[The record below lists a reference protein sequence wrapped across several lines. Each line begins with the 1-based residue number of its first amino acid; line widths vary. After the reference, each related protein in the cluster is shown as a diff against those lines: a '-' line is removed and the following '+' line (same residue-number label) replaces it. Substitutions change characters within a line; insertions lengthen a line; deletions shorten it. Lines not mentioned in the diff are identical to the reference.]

1 MLSVGSL
8 HEEAQLCKEST
19 TPPPSVDILIVFGD
33 RPSGFSDRGLASRV
47 EGNQNPIPTSWEQV
61 LLHLGEKVN
70 WEAKES
76 GRWDIAWRVD
86 TESSFLHTPKPADI
100 ILGFGLEDPKW
111 SAVALHELQDVPRVV
126 MFFDCVKFVDGLAQV
141 GAYRPTSVTS
151 QLQAWFLPGQT
162 RKDKDTYSLCQQL
175 FGRRTTEDLL
185 YSILVLINAFFV
197 PLPFVDKTMKS
208 DLPQQREIIKTC
220 QKQLVACAKSPECRK
235 TLQCLLRCAQNDQVC
250 TYRCIT
256 SYENEA
262 FANFALCILHRN
274 NILGLNATIPVYPQ
288 LTAMQ
293 TFRGEAL
300 TWNSAE
306 TILRGWLGPEAY
318 SWLVVAGVNPAYD
331 HFPAQHQLFYSG
343 KASGTFWYDPVF
355 LCETLDG
362 RQEWRRRN
370 YRCRRDGPPGAYL
383 LSTLDNG
390 VVSSESWRIIDA
402 ADDLSFVLLHYKGAA
417 RVVGQRYRGAVLG
430 SRTGRVAAEHVP
442 RIEAALRRCGI
453 RPWELFPVL
462 GLQDLQAIGRGPQ
475 IEPPLYLS
483 QG

>member
-306 TILRGWLGPEAY
+306 TILRGWLGPEASSTASY
-318 SWLVVAGVNPAYD
+318 FIGALSTVGGIIGYAKAGSKPSLIAGTGIGLLYFASGFYRYPLGSIATSTLLCTIMIPRFLRTRAFMPAGLLSVAGLAN
-331 HFPAQHQLFYSG
+331 
-343 KASGTFWYDPVF
+343 
-355 LCETLDG
+355 
-362 RQEWRRRN
+362 
-370 YRCRRDGPPGAYL
+370 GAYQ
-383 LSTLDNG
+383 
-390 VVSSESWRIIDA
+390 A
-402 ADDLSFVLLHYKGAA
+402 M
-417 RVVGQRYRGAVLG
+417 
-430 SRTGRVAAEHVP
+430 
-442 RIEAALRRCGI
+442 C
-453 RPWELFPVL
+453 
-462 GLQDLQAIGRGPQ
+462 LQ
-475 IEPPLYLS
+475 
-483 QG
+483 